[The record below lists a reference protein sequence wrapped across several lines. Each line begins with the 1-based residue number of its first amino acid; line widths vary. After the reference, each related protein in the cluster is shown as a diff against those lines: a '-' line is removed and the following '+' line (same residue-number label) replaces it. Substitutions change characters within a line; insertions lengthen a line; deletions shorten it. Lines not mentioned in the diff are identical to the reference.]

1 MCMIEA
7 ATGKVPF
14 AFLSDDDVRD
24 SVRKGNILAQP
35 EEMNDDAWEPTSVTT
50 TGSRFCSQRGTQVGD
65 NTPPDTAP
73 DDSYSTESARS
84 PPSRPD
90 PQESLEISDDD
101 DDDAK
106 SGDIPIPV
114 LLDSIQG
121 GNNAN
126 CEQALFRLLQLCIDE
141 DPRKNLCDLNG
152 VPVLVDAV
160 KTCYSYFG

>member
-1 MCMIEA
+1 MTRGNRPPLQQVIDKLKEFADAEA
-7 ATGKVPF
+7 
-14 AFLSDDDVRD
+14 
-24 SVRKGNILAQP
+24 
-35 EEMNDDAWEPTSVTT
+35 EENYCNHCSSMVAA
-50 TGSRFCSQRGTQVGD
+50 GSRFCSQRGTQVGD